1 MIGKI
6 IMNVR
11 LSRRCYL
18 HTLYSDCC
26 HVNRP
31 FQRDRYGVF
40 HVGRSTLAPDQKNL
54 YHTNLTCAAGE
65 GSSVSLESAKLGVIG
80 FGQMGGALVRGFIN
94 SGIIDPSDVGAS
106 VKSPERKQSLLD
118 MGVEHVF
125 GDATHGGAEDIAKFS
140 DIVLVGVKPQVIKPV
155 LQSLSPFLE
164 PRHLVVSIAA
174 GIKLN
179 ELESHLGKGVRVIR
193 VMPNTPAL
201 AQQGAS
207 AYALG
212 SYAGDKDAE
221 VVHTLLSKVG
231 LAIRVQ
237 EKMMDGVTGVS
248 GSGPAYVYMMIEA
261 MADGGVAAGLPRE
274 TALALAAQTVKGAA
288 EMVLHGDGDTLTH
301 PGVLKDRV
309 ASPAG
314 TTIAAIAE
322 LENAGVR
329 NAFIR
334 AVLASA
340 SRSEELG

>member
-1 MIGKI
+1 M
-6 IMNVR
+6 
-11 LSRRCYL
+11 
-18 HTLYSDCC
+18 
-26 HVNRP
+26 
-31 FQRDRYGVF
+31 
-40 HVGRSTLAPDQKNL
+40 
-54 YHTNLTCAAGE
+54 
-65 GSSVSLESAKLGVIG
+65 
-80 FGQMGGALVRGFIN
+80 VRGFIN

-125 GDATHGGAEDIAKFS
+125 GDATHGGAEEIAKFS

-221 VVHTLLSKVG
+221 VVHALLSKVG

-288 EMVLHGDGDTLTH
+288 EMVLHGDEDTLTH